1 MSHIHPA
8 SMRCTLGRG
17 LTVERRIA
25 TTLWNEQ
32 ERERI
37 IALKAHEVFCS
48 RGCEHGL
55 DLDDWFRAEQEL
67 SSLGDDVLVTQTE
80 TGLEISIAERP
91 EQMSIVLSI
100 APSSLLILWASDEMG
115 RNPAIHPTLTLTS
128 LPETVA
134 PEKAAVTFR
143 DERVW
148 LQLPYLSTGR
158 SSSALAAAAGS
169 GKGRARRK

>member
-1 MSHIHPA
+1 
-8 SMRCTLGRG
+8 MRCTFGRG

-25 TTLWNEQ
+25 TALWNEQ

-67 SSLGDDVLVTQTE
+67 ASLADDVLLTQTE
-80 TGLEISIAERP
+80 TGFEVSIAERP
-91 EQMSIVLSI
+91 ERMSIVLSI
-100 APSSLLILWASDEMG
+100 APSSLLILWAGGEMG
-115 RNPAIHPTLTLTS
+115 RNPAIHPTLAMAS
-128 LPETVA
+128 LPETIA

-148 LQLPYLSTGR
+148 LHLPYLSTGR
-158 SSSALAAAAGS
+158 SSSAVAAAAGS
-169 GKGRARRK
+169 GKGRAHRK